1 MPDIE
6 RLLAPKKYSKSLKR
20 FLVNASLSLAA
31 IFFTTTVKAAEK
43 VAFNYP
49 PFGEFYINVDD
60 LEALAKDKTL
70 TPELAYY
77 TKRLSPEALKKLDK
91 LLSVPLEFNSLAM
104 YKFVNSSV
112 GEEML
117 KNFGKAIK
125 AEPNR
130 NGFYPLRSAIV
141 QSAFDPEGL
150 TIINILRKF
159 PLETIYLDLDTVLE
173 FVDRGKEYLQDR
185 EIIDRTFFSQFTNN
199 NAVKNLN
206 HLPDLR
212 RPGKTLW
219 QKTTFP
225 FYNLHRQARSQFDLY
240 LPFQKQPAPVII
252 ISHGLASDR
261 RTFAYLGRHLVSYG
275 FAVVIIE
282 HIDTSLTTFDRI
294 LSGLERLPEATT
306 LIDRPL
312 DVKYALDK
320 LTQISKINPQL
331 KGKLNLQQ
339 IGAIGQSL
347 GANTVLTL
355 GGAQLN
361 RNPLFTECQEDSYR
375 EIFLDLSSLAICT
388 FNQLPPAN
396 YYLQDKRIKAV
407 LAINSLGKIFGSS
420 GMSQIKIPTMLI
432 SGVNDLITPPVPE
445 QMLPF
450 TWLKT
455 RSKYLVLV
463 RKGTHFSFLERGIG
477 VLPVPDNLV
486 GPDSRLGH
494 PILKALSTA
503 FFKTYLAQDTKY
515 RSYLDENYIRSI
527 DTKPF
532 ELSVIRSLT
541 QTQLETIID
550 RQLPSQK

>member
-1 MPDIE
+1 MLI
-6 RLLAPKKYSKSLKR
+6 LKKYSKSLTS
-20 FLVNASLSLAA
+20 FLLNTSFSLAA
-31 IFFTTTVKAAEK
+31 ILLTTTAKAAEK

-60 LEALAKDKTL
+60 LEALAKHKTL
-70 TPELAYY
+70 TPELAFY
-77 TKRLSPEALKKLDK
+77 TKRLSPEAFKKLDN
-91 LLSVPLEFNSLAM
+91 LLSVPLEFNSLAI

-141 QSAFDPEGL
+141 QAAFDPDGL
-150 TIINILRKF
+150 TAINIIKKF
-159 PLETIYLDLDTVLE
+159 PLKTIYLDLDTVLE
-173 FVDRGKEYLQDR
+173 FVDRGKAYLQDR
-185 EIIDRTFFSQFTNN
+185 ETIDRTFFSRSVNN
-199 NAVKNLN
+199 DTQQNTN
-206 HLPDLR
+206 HLQDLR
-212 RPGKTLW
+212 RPGKLLG
-219 QKTTFP
+219 QKKTFP
-225 FYNLHRQARSQFDLY
+225 FYNPHSQIASNFDLY
-240 LPFQKQPAPVII
+240 LPLQKQPAPVII

-261 RTFAYLGRHLVSYG
+261 RTFAYLGKHLVSYG

-312 DVKYALDK
+312 DVKYVLDK
-320 LTQISKINPQL
+320 LTRISKINPQL
-331 KGKLNLQQ
+331 KNKLNLDRV
-339 IGAIGQSL
+339 GAIGQSL

-355 GGAQLN
+355 AGAQLN

-407 LAINSLGKIFGSS
+407 LAINSLGKIFGSR
-420 GMSQIKIPTMLI
+420 GMSQIKVPTMFI
-432 SGVNDLITPPVPE
+432 SGVNDLVTPPVPE

-463 RKGTHFSFLERGIG
+463 RKGTHFSFLEKGIG
-477 VLPVPDNLV
+477 VLPVPNNLV

-494 PILKALSTA
+494 PTLKALSTA
-503 FFKTYLAQDTKY
+503 FFKTYLIQDIKY
-515 RSYLDENYIRSI
+515 RPYLDENYLRSI

-541 QTQLETIID
+541 KTQLETIID
-550 RQLPSQK
+550 RSLPSSAIDRQ